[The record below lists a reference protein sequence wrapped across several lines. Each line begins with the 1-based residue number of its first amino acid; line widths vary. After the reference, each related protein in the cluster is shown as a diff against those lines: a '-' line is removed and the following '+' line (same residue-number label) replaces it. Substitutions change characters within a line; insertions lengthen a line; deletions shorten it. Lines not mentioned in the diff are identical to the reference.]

1 MSGSRSYTLPRLL
14 KATYLAEG
22 EGLLRETRA
31 TKLYY
36 FPGPV
41 LAILFFGILDYSAA
55 AADYNWTQIPYVG
68 TAITDLGNL
77 VHSAHGVFLGLLSLL
92 IVALLWFIVRYLRWI
107 STVFGVTTNR
117 VIVQSGIV
125 GRDFDEIP
133 VTQVRGVDVRQ
144 SAGQRILGYG
154 TVRVSSEGGANTSIG
169 NEDWLGIPKPFEFQ
183 KLIESAMQTYSRG
196 GPAPPPTSR

>member
-1 MSGSRSYTLPRLL
+1 MSGGRSYTLPRLL

-36 FPGPV
+36 FPGPI
-41 LAILFFGILDYSAA
+41 LALLFFGVLDYSAGSVV
-55 AADYNWTQIPYVG
+55 YGWPQIAYVG

-77 VHSAHGVFLGLLSLL
+77 VHSAQWVFLGLLFLL
-92 IVALLWFIVRYLRWI
+92 IVSLLWLIVRYVRWI
-107 STVFGVTTNR
+107 STVYGVTTNR

-154 TVRVSSEGGANTSIG
+154 TVRVSSEGGSNTAIG
-169 NEDWLGIPKPFEFQ
+169 NEDWLGIPHPFEFQ
-183 KLIESAMQTYSRG
+183 KLIESAMQSYSRG
-196 GPAPPPTSR
+196 APAPPPAPR